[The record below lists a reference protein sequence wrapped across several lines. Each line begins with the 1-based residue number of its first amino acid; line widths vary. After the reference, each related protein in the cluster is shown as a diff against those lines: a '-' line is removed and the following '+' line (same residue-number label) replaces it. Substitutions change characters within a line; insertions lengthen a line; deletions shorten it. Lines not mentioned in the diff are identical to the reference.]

1 LPSRKSIN
9 WFGGRLGIPGVR
21 HPFNERRR
29 AVLRRYKFNGLEYQ
43 FEQGTQPAGAE
54 AVDEKPAKQ
63 PARKAAR
70 PRNKAAM
77 VANKAA
83 TADE

>member
-1 LPSRKSIN
+1 MLK
-9 WFGGRLGIPGVR
+9 
-21 HPFNERRR
+21 
-29 AVLRRYKFNGLEYQ
+29 RYKFNGLEFQ
-43 FEQGTQPAGAE
+43 FEEGTQPAGAE

-70 PRNKAAM
+70 PRNKAAK

-83 TADE
+83 KADE